1 MTNPTRDPIEAAIN
15 ALIAETGTVCPSGA
29 IGQYIEADSIEDLR
43 DGLIAAIAAYLE
55 AQASPIGEAIAG
67 ALFDFG
73 GQLTTNDAAIV
84 AGACHDASPMAAEI
98 EKFLAKR
105 GLSNVNADVMGWT
118 DILGAPKPPK
128 ESK

>member
-43 DGLIAAIAAYLE
+43 DGMIAAIAAYLE
-55 AQASPIGEAIAG
+55 AQWQPIETAPKDGTVVWAYHPCG
-67 ALFDFG
+67 ALG
-73 GQLTTNDAAIV
+73 GLRPACRAV
-84 AGACHDASPMAAEI
+84 AWNSGGYWETDSCYGSAESSTG
-98 EKFLAKR
+98 FTMWCLP
-105 GLSNVNADVMGWT
+105 
-118 DILGAPKPPK
+118 PKPPK